1 MYIHHIAVTPQ
12 EHRHG
17 VGETLMQALIAE
29 AGARSITAVRLDSWA
44 FNIGAH
50 AFFETKGFSPLNIV
64 FERQLR

>member
-1 MYIHHIAVTPQ
+1 
-12 EHRHG
+12 
-17 VGETLMQALIAE
+17 MQALIAE